1 MKGAMDPKLFY
12 LFARRPAADGK
23 MTEAVFFK
31 TAGQDVAEGLCGLFK
46 KEYGGADG
54 GTEFR
59 WAAADTI
66 ASQEQVLLDES
77 LGWLEMYDDP
87 DPGVYDPEPDR
98 ETMTVAQYGVRA
110 RAWEDLL
117 REKTG
122 RPEAGGGERAPG
134 GNGGEPLA
142 GAGVE
147 GMPEEDRR
155 NAMLGLLM
163 LLAQAYYRMLESAI
177 GMASTVS
184 ALDLELN
191 HSYLW
196 TVKNLRNLLA
206 NSPELKDFPEQFKP
220 AVPNLYPSTIRDMDW
235 EDGVGP
241 DAEGF
246 LSAAQEYVME
256 KGIYDPEE
264 GSPAWCMI
272 ALFRPGV
279 EKAVQ
284 RAAAYHER
292 MSGAWRR
299 MMGRAAQG
307 TSCTEGAE
315 APKAEPPARGAATE
329 RAAAGGGGSGG
340 AVITINGKKERIYHI
355 SLFPLVI
362 TLGAES
368 IEIKLK
374 WETAEP
380 EVFDL
385 REKVRALA
393 KRFEAGGVNLTGL
406 KHHPDRKE
414 RGIGPELA
422 ACLEGQLEFTDGHKM
437 RVFCRTRP
445 HTPEEEGVVF
455 QEKMRGAGRRGAKE
469 EEAGAETLT
478 VRKGGTGEFVRG
490 RLRCSAD
497 FKDVWLG
504 DKHYDLRTRPKAG
517 LCIRYLFEN
526 NAFDATSAKHLVDEI
541 NPFVRGRGGYESLK
555 FEEVKIQHYF
565 NDPKKELPELCK
577 QLIGAVHRKGRY
589 FLKVE

>member
-1 MKGAMDPKLFY
+1 MNAKLFY
-12 LFARRPAADGK
+12 LFARRPAANGK

-59 WAAADTI
+59 CAAADTI

-87 DPGVYDPEPDR
+87 DPGIYDPEPDR
-98 ETMTVAQYGVRA
+98 ETMTLAQYGVRA

-122 RPEAGGGERAPG
+122 RPEADGGKRVPG

-206 NSPELKDFPEQFKP
+206 NSPELKDFPEKFKP
-220 AVPNLYPSTIRDMDW
+220 AVPNLYPSTICDMEW
-235 EDGVGP
+235 QDGIGP
-241 DAEGF
+241 EAEGF
-246 LSAAQEYVME
+246 LSAVQEYVME

-292 MSGAWRR
+292 MSAAARK
-299 MMGRAAQG
+299 MMCVAAQG
-307 TSCTEGAE
+307 ASDGEGA
-315 APKAEPPARGAATE
+315 
-329 RAAAGGGGSGG
+329 GG
-340 AVITINGKKERIYHI
+340 ADAQPAAPDPTTGVTPP
-355 SLFPLVI
+355 SAPAPAPL
-362 TLGAES
+362 G
-368 IEIKLK
+368 
-374 WETAEP
+374 
-380 EVFDL
+380 L
-385 REKVRALA
+385 R
-393 KRFEAGGVNLTGL
+393 
-406 KHHPDRKE
+406 H
-414 RGIGPELA
+414 
-422 ACLEGQLEFTDGHKM
+422 
-437 RVFCRTRP
+437 
-445 HTPEEEGVVF
+445 
-455 QEKMRGAGRRGAKE
+455 
-469 EEAGAETLT
+469 
-478 VRKGGTGEFVRG
+478 G

-497 FKDVWLG
+497 FNYVWLRDEG
-504 DKHYDLRTRPKAG
+504 GEKRYDLRKRTQAQR
-517 LCIRYLFEN
+517 CIQYLVEKG
-526 NAFDATSAKHLVDEI
+526 AFDAASARDLDKEI
-541 NPFVRGRGGYESLK
+541 DPFVGTGRRQSRLTM
-555 FEEVKIQHYF
+555 VKIHDYF
-565 NDPKKELPELCK
+565 NGQNGELQELREA
-577 QLIGAVHRKGRY
+577 LIKGVGRSRRY